1 MWKDVFMLKVLK
13 GFPICEAQSDD
24 ARWAFTLFLGGASI
38 MHPGVTIAI
47 GAKRHLPGALGWHG
61 WEQSAELVVIYH
73 WYLSAE
79 MNESWPIGSMYGI
92 YANIGGILMVNV
104 TIYSI
109 HGSYGWWVIR
119 IMWAVLFSDL
129 SWLIYSLMIWNPT
142 SELGQLSTKETK
154 LMEAKKPRT
163 NLWFSSQLL
172 QSVFIHWLHE
182 GSPSSK
188 SWWLWI
194 NYYGW
199 FIKHTCYYNMLN
211 MDDHT

>member
-92 YANIGGILMVNV
+92 YAKIGGILMVYVNV

-109 HGSYGWWVIR
+109 HGSYAIWFPFGFVWDFIYLLGKCP
-119 IMWAVLFSDL
+119 MNPGDPVLLFALVPSDGARTSHLPIPDLPVMFQFGGSHSRFSDKPK
-129 SWLIYSLMIWNPT
+129 SRLIYPT
-142 SELGQLSTKETK
+142 MFFCKKEI
-154 LMEAKKPRT
+154 A
-163 NLWFSSQLL
+163 
-172 QSVFIHWLHE
+172 
-182 GSPSSK
+182 SP
-188 SWWLWI
+188 
-194 NYYGW
+194 
-199 FIKHTCYYNMLN
+199 
-211 MDDHT
+211 

>member
-109 HGSYGWWVIR
+109 HGSYGWCIKVPF
-119 IMWAVLFSDL
+119 ANPQYNYHHGNQNL
-129 SWLIYSLMIWNPT
+129 SITVYWPLWPTGLGEETQDGQCSL
-142 SELGQLSTKETK
+142 SCQYH
-154 LMEAKKPRT
+154 
-163 NLWFSSQLL
+163 
-172 QSVFIHWLHE
+172 V
-182 GSPSSK
+182 
-188 SWWLWI
+188 
-194 NYYGW
+194 
-199 FIKHTCYYNMLN
+199 
-211 MDDHT
+211 